1 MRERDS
7 KPAMSLYDSLGEGG
21 EGGGGAAATSELA
34 AAGASKPGG
43 PPLHRR
49 VLDGEPCLDSQ
60 RPAMQ

>member
-1 MRERDS
+1 
-7 KPAMSLYDSLGEGG
+7 MSLYDSLGEGG

-60 RPAMQ
+60 RPATQ